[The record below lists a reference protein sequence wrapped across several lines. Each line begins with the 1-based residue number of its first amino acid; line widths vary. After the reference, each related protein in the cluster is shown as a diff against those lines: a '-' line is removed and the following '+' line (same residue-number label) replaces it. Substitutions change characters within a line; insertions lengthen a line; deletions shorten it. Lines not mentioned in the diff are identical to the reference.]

1 MTKETDILAEKIKQ
15 AKGIQI
21 KEEKQDKK
29 QKLSGYQIVTEVIVN
44 LFGCILVGT
53 SLGIISNNL
62 FETGDKFTILLSLL
76 GGIAGVW
83 SVIKYAMTMDHESEP
98 K

>member
-1 MTKETDILAEKIKQ
+1 MTKETDMLAEKIKK
-15 AKGIQI
+15 AKGIQV
-21 KEEKQDKK
+21 KEETKGKNPK
-29 QKLSGYQIVTEVIVN
+29 SSGYQIMTEVIIN

-62 FETGDKFTILLSLL
+62 FETGDKFTVLLSLL

-83 SVIKYAMTMDHESEP
+83 SVIKYAISLDNEREI